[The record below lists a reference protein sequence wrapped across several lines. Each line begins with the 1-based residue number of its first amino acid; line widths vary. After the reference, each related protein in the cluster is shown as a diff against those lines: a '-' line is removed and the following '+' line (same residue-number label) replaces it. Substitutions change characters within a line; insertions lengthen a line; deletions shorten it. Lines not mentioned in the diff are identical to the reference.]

1 MKELEKIIKIKQ
13 KNNRELGKKL
23 VQLKKLNPE
32 IINITNG
39 DRGVDKGSKVRQ
51 IVSNIKEMEEQY
63 GKIQQQIYEYSE
75 KIYTLSDK
83 ME

>member
-32 IINITNG
+32 IINIAQG
-39 DRGVDKGSKVRQ
+39 DRGVDKGSKVR
-51 IVSNIKEMEEQY
+51 
-63 GKIQQQIYEYSE
+63 
-75 KIYTLSDK
+75 
-83 ME
+83 

>member
-39 DRGVDKGSKVRQ
+39 DRGVDKGSKVR
-51 IVSNIKEMEEQY
+51 
-63 GKIQQQIYEYSE
+63 
-75 KIYTLSDK
+75 
-83 ME
+83 

>member
-63 GKIQQQIYEYSE
+63 GKIQQQIYEYS
-75 KIYTLSDK
+75 
-83 ME
+83 